1 VERVRAEFQA
11 LVGRHEALPAEEFNG
26 EKAYKEL
33 TAEAIDSKTWAKRKI
48 DLFQVSSPAARSPAV
63 PCLGLPRNEW
73 IGFYLCNEC
82 RSREYLARPRFGLF
96 FTQHFPVTP

>member
-1 VERVRAEFQA
+1 VESVRAEFQT

-48 DLFQVSSPAARSPAV
+48 KLFQVSSPARAVARGTLPGPAKERMDWI
-63 PCLGLPRNEW
+63 LPLQRM
-73 IGFYLCNEC
+73 
-82 RSREYLARPRFGLF
+82 
-96 FTQHFPVTP
+96 